1 MTTIANLILGLDI
14 GGTKTVVLLGDSA
27 GNVHVRQQ
35 FASPLHHGPQG
46 MIEQI
51 VAVAREIS
59 IGQQVAAV
67 GVSIGG
73 PMDSAAGVILGP
85 PHLPGWEHVPLKA
98 MLEQQLGLPVYVEHD
113 ARTGALAEWHF
124 GSGRLPEGGHVS
136 DLIFLTLGT
145 GIGAGIITGG
155 RLLHGKSWRTAEA
168 GHWRVAEDGPLV
180 FGKRGGW
187 ESYCSGAGIAALAA
201 ERFPARFRSVSVP
214 ELATLARSGDADA
227 QTVFAESAAKLGY
240 GIALLCDLFVPDVV
254 ALGALGVRLTDL
266 LLPTAQAVVER
277 ETLPHVAAHTRIV
290 PAALGE
296 RIGDVAA
303 LCAALQ
309 HSEGWMLQAHN

>member
-1 MTTIANLILGLDI
+1 MTVVSQPILGLDI

-27 GNVHVRQQ
+27 GQVLARQQ
-35 FASPLHHGPQG
+35 FASPLHLGPAG
-46 MIEQI
+46 MIAQI

-59 IGQQVAAV
+59 SGQQVAAV

-85 PHLPGWEHVPLKA
+85 PHLPGWERVPLKA

-113 ARTGALAEWHF
+113 ARTGALAEWRF
-124 GSGRLPEGGHVS
+124 GSGRRPEGGHVS

-155 RLLHGKSWRTAEA
+155 RLLHGRSWRTAEA
-168 GHWRVAEDGPLV
+168 GHWRVADDGPLV

-201 ERFPARFRSVSVP
+201 ERFPARFAGIVVP
-214 ELATLARSGDADA
+214 ELAALARNGDADA
-227 QTVFAESAAKLGY
+227 AAIFAESAAKLGH
-240 GIALLCDLFVPDVV
+240 GIALLCDLFIPDVV

-277 ETLPHVAAHTRIV
+277 ETLPHVAAHVRIV
-290 PAALGE
+290 PAVLGE

-309 HSEGWMLQAHN
+309 HSENWL